1 MGKITYQTLRERVS
15 EAIRTKI
22 RKNEYQPGDRI
33 VEQELAA
40 EFGVSRGPIREAL
53 RELENEGI
61 VRYSRNVGCSVRK
74 VTVKGLYELY
84 LMRTSYEVLFS
95 EGGKRKNPGSNN
107 KKGWNRF

>member
-40 EFGVSRGPIREAL
+40 EFGVSRGPFGRHS
-53 RELENEGI
+53 G
-61 VRYSRNVGCSVRK
+61 SWK
-74 VTVKGLYELY
+74 MK
-84 LMRTSYEVLFS
+84 VLFVIPEMS
-95 EGGKRKNPGSNN
+95 DVQ
-107 KKGWNRF
+107 